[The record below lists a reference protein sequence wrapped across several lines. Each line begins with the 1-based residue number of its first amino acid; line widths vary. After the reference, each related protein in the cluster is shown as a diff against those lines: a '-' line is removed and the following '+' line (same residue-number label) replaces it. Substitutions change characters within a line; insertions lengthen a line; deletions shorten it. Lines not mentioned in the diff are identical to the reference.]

1 MLKNIK
7 IFKII
12 LITIYL
18 VKTKFFVFVKNIINK
33 TKN

>member
-12 LITIYL
+12 LITICL
-18 VKTKFFVFVKNIINK
+18 VKTKFFDFVKNIINK